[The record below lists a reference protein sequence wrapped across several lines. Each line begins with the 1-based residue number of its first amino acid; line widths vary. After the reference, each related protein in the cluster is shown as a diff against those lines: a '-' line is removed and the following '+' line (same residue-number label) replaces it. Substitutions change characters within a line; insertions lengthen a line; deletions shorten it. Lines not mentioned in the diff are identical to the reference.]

1 MFAKKN
7 LALALCL
14 LMAGCAGSE
23 KKPQAQA
30 AAAPTPAPKVAQ
42 AWLDDY
48 EPRLREAIKGSHFEL
63 ERRDNLLVVTA
74 PVQGSFN
81 PDRPHMLL
89 PITLGPISR
98 VAKLVEHDKNVAV
111 LVLGHADSSGAATLN
126 RELSHE
132 RARAFTA
139 IFRLS
144 GLKQDRLLV
153 KGLGSDMPR
162 ADNGSAAG
170 RALNRRVEILLTRQ
184 DSLKAL
190 IAHYSQPAT
199 IPAVAQASPTA
210 GSAKTP
216 KSKPVAGKQ
225 VVAAEQ
231 AN

>member
-23 KKPQAQA
+23 NKPQAQA
-30 AAAPTPAPKVAQ
+30 VVMPAPLVSQ

-111 LVLGHADSSGAATLN
+111 LVLGHADSSGAAASN

-144 GLKQDRLLV
+144 GLRQDRLLV

-190 IAHYSQPAT
+190 LAQYSQPAA
-199 IPAVAQASPTA
+199 IPAVAQASPA
-210 GSAKTP
+210 AKTA
-216 KSKPVAGKQ
+216 KSKPVTGKQ